1 MLNYK
6 DKWWYSTAAIF
17 ILLLFG
23 RLVVPVIVAI
33 VLLIIQMKKRK
44 NFYSVIKEDIIP
56 LKDREEKLKNLD
68 NMVEQKDKEIEER
81 NLIIND
87 KESLIQSIKRE
98 TELSLENER
107 DNIMSRAN
115 EDAEE
120 LVAKANQD
128 AELIVKDANE
138 SLQAVVEKT
147 TEYKEDIEGLS
158 EEYEKLV
165 KEVNKYKGQARK
177 YKSEVTGLKNFDTRF
192 PRTINFTNVENQIE
206 ELNAEISEEALLGTV
221 IRLHLHSDNSK
232 ELRKLARATNKEI
245 QGVLSK
251 YEDRYTTKGNKTIY
265 NLMIIG
271 LQAEMQLLLFQLKYN
286 KIDESIQSVK
296 DIITKYLA
304 ICGSGNQSILP
315 TITKFL
321 TEIEPLYIELIKI
334 EYKYYVYREQE
345 KEEQKLIKEQMKQE
359 AQEKKQ
365 LAEERKKLEKEEKK
379 FQVEMD
385 RNKKL
390 LAEETDNDKIQQ
402 LEERLKELE
411 GQMNNIDEKKEEIA
425 SLTLGKAGYVYIIS
439 NLGSFGETV
448 FKIGMT
454 RRMVPQ
460 DRVDELGSASVP
472 FKFDIHAM
480 IFSDDAVG
488 LEQRL
493 HSELSEQRVNKIN
506 YRKEFFKA
514 DIENIKVLVEE
525 IDPTVEF
532 VTTMLAEEYKQTIA
546 IEDAVIV

>member
-1 MLNYK
+1 MLAYK
-6 DKWWYSTAAIF
+6 DKWWYSTIT
-17 ILLLFG
+17 ILILSLFG
-23 RLVVPVIVAI
+23 W
-33 VLLIIQMKKRK
+33 LIIPGVLAIIMLIVQMKKRK
-44 NFYSVIKEDIIP
+44 IFYTIIEEDIIP
-56 LKDREEKLKNLD
+56 VKDRDDKIKTLDSLIEQKNNEMEEKD
-68 NMVEQKDKEIEER
+68 S
-81 NLIIND
+81 IIND
-87 KESLIQSIKRE
+87 KDNFIQSIKRE

-107 DNIMSRAN
+107 DNIINKENVEAEQMIETAN
-115 EDAEE
+115 DKKEHKIEKKNEEAE
-120 LVAKANQD
+120 KN
-128 AELIVKDANE
+128 IKDANE
-138 SLQAVVEKT
+138 NLQAVVEKT
-147 TEYKEDIEGLS
+147 TEYKENIDGLS
-158 EEYEKLV
+158 EEYENLV
-165 KEVNKYKGQARK
+165 KEVNRYKNQARK
-177 YKSEVTGLKNFDTRF
+177 FKSEVTGLKNFDTRF
-192 PRTINFTNVENQIE
+192 PHTINFENVENQIE
-206 ELNAEISEEALLGTV
+206 KLNDTLSEDALVGTV

-232 ELRKLARATNKEI
+232 ELRKLSKATNKEI
-245 QGVLSK
+245 QSVLSK

-390 LAEETDNDKIQQ
+390 LVEETDNDKILQ

-425 SLTLGKAGYVYIIS
+425 SLTLAKAGYVYIIS
-439 NLGSFGETV
+439 NLGSFGDTV
-448 FKIGMT
+448 FKIAMT

-460 DRVDELGSASVP
+460 DRVGEMG
-472 FKFDIHAM
+472 
-480 IFSDDAVG
+480 
-488 LEQRL
+488 R
-493 HSELSEQRVNKIN
+493 
-506 YRKEFFKA
+506 
-514 DIENIKVLVEE
+514 
-525 IDPTVEF
+525 
-532 VTTMLAEEYKQTIA
+532 AE
-546 IEDAVIV
+546 